1 MRRHRLIA
9 AAGAALVVGLLGAC
23 SSGASESAAAE
34 SAAPG
39 TGAAVIEHAF
49 GETVVPQKVER
60 VATIGWANQDVALAL
75 GVVPVGF
82 AAQTWGVEDGSGM
95 LAWTKEKVDEL
106 GGAPVLFDETDGID
120 FEAVAATDPDI
131 ILAAYSGLTQE
142 DYDTLTKIAPTIAYP
157 SVAWGTP
164 WRDFIRMDAAGMNK
178 AAEGETLVNGLE
190 ERISRAVAAH
200 PEIKGKSAA
209 FFYGSTSDL
218 SQIGYYTTTDPRT
231 AFLADLGLAVPGSVK
246 SASEADPSSF
256 YVQVSAE
263 NADALPDV
271 DLIVMYGEE
280 SDLATYQA
288 DPLIGKIPAIAK
300 GAVVFVGNSSFAAST
315 NPGPLSIPWGIDDYV
330 AKITEAAGKLA

>member
-23 SSGASESAAAE
+23 SSGASEPAGAE

-49 GETVVPQKVER
+49 GETAVPQKVER
-60 VATIGWANQDVALAL
+60 IATIGWANQDVALAL

-106 GGAPVLFDETDGID
+106 GGKPVLFDETDGID
-120 FEAVAATDPDI
+120 FEAVAATEPDI
-131 ILAAYSGLTQE
+131 ILAAYSGLTRE

-157 SVAWGTP
+157 GAAWGTP

-231 AFLADLGLAVPGSVK
+231 AFLADLGLTVPGSVK

-256 YVQVSAE
+256 HVQVSAE
-263 NADALPDV
+263 NADALSDI

-330 AKITEAAGKLA
+330 AKIAEAAGKLA